1 MDSAVNTI
9 SSPLESFLQPLLG
22 SLGSQLPN
30 VLVTLLILFVGIFIA
45 KLVRIGIKKLIN
57 NTSFG
62 KKLSNNNEDAVSA
75 IAAFAYYLVLLNV
88 LLIVLERM
96 NITSVLDPLKHLAS
110 QFMGALPNIIGAGII
125 FYAGWIIAT
134 LASSFVSLAAKKL
147 DKALE
152 EKGFNVDFKAS
163 SFLGAFVFGGV
174 LLPIVV
180 AGFEFL
186 NIKPISEPATQ
197 MITEFMQAVPNIVG
211 AALILIVAYVLGR
224 FIVFMLTGLLQ
235 SMNVDQIPAKIG
247 LESVFNKQ
255 RTLTSMIGSVIMFF
269 IMLTATTAAIGK
281 LSIPLISDI
290 FARLISFGGGI
301 LLGGIILVVGY
312 VLANLAHTKLQAA
325 SGNMANIARFAIL
338 GLVLAMGLRA
348 MGLAD
353 NIVSMAFAFTFGAIA
368 IAAAVAFGLGGRDAA
383 KKLSDKWA
391 DKIK

>member
-45 KLVRIGIKKLIN
+45 KIVRIGIKKLIN
-57 NTSFG
+57 NTGFG

-147 DKALE
+147 DKKLE

-163 SFLGAFVFGGV
+163 SFLGAFVFGGI

-224 FIVFMLTGLLQ
+224 FIIFMLTGLLKG
-235 SMNVDQIPAKIG
+235 MNVDQIPEKIG
-247 LESVFNKQ
+247 LDSVFNEQ

-269 IMLTATTAAIGK
+269 IMLTATTAAISK
-281 LSIPLISDI
+281 LNIPLISDI

-312 VLANLAHTKLQAA
+312 VLANIAYKKLLAT
-325 SGNMANIARFAIL
+325 SDNMANIARFAIL

-353 NIVSMAFAFTFGAIA
+353 NIVNMAFAFTFGAIA